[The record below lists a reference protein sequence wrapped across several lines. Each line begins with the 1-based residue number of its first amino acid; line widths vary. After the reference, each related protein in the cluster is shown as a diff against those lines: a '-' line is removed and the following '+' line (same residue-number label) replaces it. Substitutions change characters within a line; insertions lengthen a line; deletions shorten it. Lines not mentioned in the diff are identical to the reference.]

1 MCPFFKSKM
10 HVFVIKDELILA
22 VILGLGYFDE
32 RVMVERTHQ
41 VNHFLYD
48 LTLLRGVIGKAFNN

>member
-1 MCPFFKSKM
+1 M